1 MGDTGDGILQRMR
14 SRNEAF
20 IRNNSIKG
28 RTAAATATPIVA
40 ARETLVSPVKI
51 TKTNVVGQ
59 PSIVAARETLVSPV
73 TITKTNV
80 VGQPSVSLCEQVL
93 VFEEDASVLNGGK
106 EGERWF
112 DSLRGGDRKEAME
125 TEKFLVDQLA
135 LTREETNKAQANSL
149 LVQQQLTELQAELD
163 RVRSMVNAS
172 TKNVEE
178 SAQILH
184 RVQDASLEIN
194 RTRSEMV
201 LIQQETASAALKAN
215 SFKKNAEIAA
225 RNAQD
230 AVTVQTVKKTRI
242 MHGELERAL
251 KLEEELKR
259 KSLEGHRLLDEEQK
273 ILDRMRATEM
283 QKRDDADSE
292 EGRYSKL
299 KSYAEIL
306 VMNAQTATVASAEAN
321 EKLAFLLANE
331 KKAQE
336 TLSKYK
342 EHAKAVIQRSKKFE
356 AEAIHSGK
364 RDPETLQKINEIHAY
379 ETETATVLIATMKL
393 IEKLREKIEKAL
405 ARAKETEASASQKA
419 NDAKKSQDT
428 LIEYEAVL
436 KKALS
441 EAVVALRELRDEEV
455 KLEKVRSDATRYDDE
470 YERAKTD
477 ARIKSSATIESENE
491 ARNALREMQAST
503 SAATKPTN
511 ESDET
516 QQELG
521 GGGGGN
527 GRGVFSKI
535 TRALQSLKKKN
546 IKYVSGENFQ
556 KMVADELAGNI
567 KVEF

>member
-1 MGDTGDGILQRMR
+1 MGDSILQRMKN
-14 SRNEAF
+14 RNEAF
-20 IRNNSIKG
+20 LRNNLSLIKPSQAPIKSLAAPQALPQPAQSI
-28 RTAAATATPIVA
+28 
-40 ARETLVSPVKI
+40 
-51 TKTNVVGQ
+51 Q
-59 PSIVAARETLVSPV
+59 PNQIG
-73 TITKTNV
+73 N
-80 VGQPSVSLCEQVL
+80 QVL
-93 VFEEDASVLNGGK
+93 VFEEQSSVLNGGK
-106 EGERWF
+106 EEEEKGERWF

-149 LVQQQLTELQAELD
+149 LVQQQLTELQIELD
-163 RVRSMVNAS
+163 RVRSMVQAS

-178 SAQILH
+178 STQILN

-201 LIQQETASAALKAN
+201 LIQQETASAALRAS
-215 SFKKNAEIAA
+215 SFKKNAESAA
-225 RNAQD
+225 RTAQD
-230 AVTVQTVKKTRI
+230 AVTVQTIKKTRI

-251 KLEEELKR
+251 KLEEDLKK

-273 ILDRMRATEM
+273 VLDRLRVTEK

-306 VMNAQTATVASAEAN
+306 VMNAQTATVAAGEAN

-336 TLSKYK
+336 TLTKYK

-356 AEAIHSGK
+356 SDAINSGK
-364 RDPETLQKINEIHAY
+364 RDQETLQKINEIHAY

-405 ARAKETEASASQKA
+405 ARAKEAEASALQKA

-428 LIEYEAVL
+428 LIEYESVL

-441 EAVVALRELRDEEV
+441 DAVVALRELRDEEV
-455 KLEKVRSDATRYDDE
+455 KIEKVRSDATRYDDE

-503 SAATKPTN
+503 TAATANDSKQLEN
-511 ESDET
+511 KSESEDQPREPR
-516 QQELG
+516 ELSG
-521 GGGGGN
+521 GA
-527 GRGVFSKI
+527 RSDGVFSKI

-556 KMVADELAGNI
+556 KSVADELAGEI
-567 KVEF
+567 KVNF

>member
-1 MGDTGDGILQRMR
+1 MAESIVERMKE
-14 SRNEAF
+14 RNEAF
-20 IRNNSIKG
+20 LRNNLTKARPQAHASI
-28 RTAAATATPIVA
+28 PIIPIK
-40 ARETLVSPVKI
+40 TLAPSP
-51 TKTNVVGQ
+51 TYAQHQ
-59 PSIVAARETLVSPV
+59 P
-73 TITKTNV
+73 N
-80 VGQPSVSLCEQVL
+80 QPIQIGNQVL
-93 VFEEDASVLNGGK
+93 VFEEQSSVLNGGK
-106 EGERWF
+106 EEEEKGERWF

-149 LVQQQLTELQAELD
+149 LVQQQLTELQIELE
-163 RVRSMVNAS
+163 RVRSMVKAS

-178 SAQILH
+178 STQILN

-215 SFKKNAEIAA
+215 SFKKNAESAA
-225 RNAQD
+225 RTAQD
-230 AVTVQTVKKTRI
+230 AVTIQTMKKTRI

-251 KLEEELKR
+251 KLEEDLKK
-259 KSLEGHRLLDEEQK
+259 KSLEGHKLLDEEQK
-273 ILDRMRATEM
+273 VLDRLRVTEK

-292 EGRYSKL
+292 EARYSKL

-306 VMNAQTATVASAEAN
+306 VMNAQTATVAAGEAN

-336 TLSKYK
+336 TLTKYK
-342 EHAKAVIQRSKKFE
+342 EHAKSVIQRSKKFE
-356 AEAIHSGK
+356 SDAINSGK

-405 ARAKETEASASQKA
+405 ARAKEAEASALQKA

-428 LIEYEAVL
+428 LIEYESVL

-441 EAVVALRELRDEEV
+441 DAVVALRELRDEEV
-455 KLEKVRSDATRYDDE
+455 KIEKVRSDSTRYDDE

-503 SAATKPTN
+503 TAAAAPESKPEN
-511 ESDET
+511 GLVLESEEKP
-516 QQELG
+516 QELSG
-521 GGGGGN
+521 GSRN
-527 GRGVFSKI
+527 GGVFSKI

-556 KMVADELAGNI
+556 KSVADELAGEI
-567 KVEF
+567 KVKF

>member
-1 MGDTGDGILQRMR
+1 MAESIIERMR

-20 IRNNSIKG
+20 L
-28 RTAAATATPIVA
+28 RTNISLQATTVK
-40 ARETLVSPVKI
+40 TLAPPPAYSQS
-51 TKTNVVGQ
+51 NQSNQ
-59 PSIVAARETLVSPV
+59 PNQIG
-73 TITKTNV
+73 N
-80 VGQPSVSLCEQVL
+80 QVL
-93 VFEEDASVLNGGK
+93 VFQEQSSVVNGEESVLNGGK
-106 EGERWF
+106 EEEEKGERWF

-149 LVQQQLTELQAELD
+149 LVQQQLTELQIELE
-163 RVRSMVNAS
+163 RVRSMVKAS

-178 SAQILH
+178 STQILN

-215 SFKKNAEIAA
+215 SFKKNAESAA
-225 RNAQD
+225 RTAQD
-230 AVTVQTVKKTRI
+230 AVTIQTIKKTRI

-251 KLEEELKR
+251 KLEEDLKK
-259 KSLEGHRLLDEEQK
+259 KSLEGHKLLDEEQK
-273 ILDRMRATEM
+273 VLDRLRVTEK

-292 EGRYSKL
+292 EARYSKL

-306 VMNAQTATVASAEAN
+306 VMNAQTATVAAGEAN

-336 TLSKYK
+336 TLTKYK

-356 AEAIHSGK
+356 SDAINSGK

-405 ARAKETEASASQKA
+405 ARAKEAEASALQKA
-419 NDAKKSQDT
+419 IDAKKSQDT
-428 LIEYEAVL
+428 LIEYESVL

-441 EAVVALRELRDEEV
+441 DAVVALRELRDEEV
-455 KLEKVRSDATRYDDE
+455 KIEKVRSDSIRYDDE
-470 YERAKTD
+470 YERAKSD

-503 SAATKPTN
+503 TAAATEPKQENGN
-511 ESDET
+511 ESEEKP
-516 QQELG
+516 QELSG
-521 GGGGGN
+521 GSRN
-527 GRGVFSKI
+527 GGVFSKI

-556 KMVADELAGNI
+556 KSVADELAGDI
-567 KVEF
+567 KVNF

>member
-1 MGDTGDGILQRMR
+1 MAQSIVERMKE
-14 SRNEAF
+14 RNEAF
-20 IRNNSIKG
+20 LRNNSTKARSQAHASI
-28 RTAAATATPIVA
+28 PIIPIA
-40 ARETLVSPVKI
+40 SSSTYDQ
-51 TKTNVVGQ
+51 NQ
-59 PSIVAARETLVSPV
+59 P
-73 TITKTNV
+73 N
-80 VGQPSVSLCEQVL
+80 QPNQIGNQVL
-93 VFEEDASVLNGGK
+93 VFEEQSSVLNGGK
-106 EGERWF
+106 EEEEKGERWF

-149 LVQQQLTELQAELD
+149 LVQQQLTELQIELE
-163 RVRSMVNAS
+163 RVRSMVKAS

-178 SAQILH
+178 STQILN

-215 SFKKNAEIAA
+215 SFKKNAESAA
-225 RNAQD
+225 RTAQD
-230 AVTVQTVKKTRI
+230 AVTIQTMKKTRI

-251 KLEEELKR
+251 KLEEDLKK
-259 KSLEGHRLLDEEQK
+259 KSLEGHKLLDEEQK
-273 ILDRMRATEM
+273 VLDRLRVTEK

-292 EGRYSKL
+292 EARYSKL

-306 VMNAQTATVASAEAN
+306 VMNAQTATVAAGEAN

-336 TLSKYK
+336 TLTKYK
-342 EHAKAVIQRSKKFE
+342 EHAKSVIQRSKKFE
-356 AEAIHSGK
+356 SDAINSGK
-364 RDPETLQKINEIHAY
+364 RDPETLHKINEIHAY

-405 ARAKETEASASQKA
+405 ARAKEAEASALQKA

-428 LIEYEAVL
+428 LIEYESVL

-441 EAVVALRELRDEEV
+441 DAVVALRELRDEEV
-455 KLEKVRSDATRYDDE
+455 KIEKVRSDSTRYDDE

-491 ARNALREMQAST
+491 ARNALREMQAT
-503 SAATKPTN
+503 TTAAAAPESKPEN
-511 ESDET
+511 GLGLESEDKP
-516 QQELG
+516 QELSG
-521 GGGGGN
+521 GFRN
-527 GRGVFSKI
+527 GGVFSKI

-556 KMVADELAGNI
+556 KSVADELAGEI
-567 KVEF
+567 KVKF